1 MRIETGVLMDRY
13 RDNLFAVA
21 FNVCKNAAD
30 ADDVVQDTFVQY
42 HTQNRQFE
50 SEQHIKAWLIRV
62 AINRSINVTRSL
74 WRRSSLPLEDYMESL
89 PFEAPED
96 STLFAQVMTLPEKYR
111 VVIHLFYYEDYPV
124 KDIAGILKVS
134 ENNVKVRL
142 SRGRA
147 LLKKALKEE
156 WSDDEP

>member
-1 MRIETGVLMDRY
+1 M
-13 RDNLFAVA
+13 
-21 FNVCKNAAD
+21 
-30 ADDVVQDTFVQY
+30 
-42 HTQNRQFE
+42 
-50 SEQHIKAWLIRV
+50 
-62 AINRSINVTRSL
+62 
-74 WRRSSLPLEDYMESL
+74 

-96 STLFAQVMTLPEKYR
+96 STLFAQVMALPEKYR

>member
-96 STLFAQVMTLPEKYR
+96 STLFAQVMALPEKYR

-124 KDIAGILKVS
+124 KDIASILKVS

>member
-1 MRIETGVLMDRY
+1 MRMETEVLMDRY
-13 RDNLFAVA
+13 KDNLFAVA

-96 STLFAQVMTLPEKYR
+96 STLFAQVMALPEKYR

-142 SRGRA
+142 SRGRV